1 MQIENATTESES
13 TFDLC
18 SDSSTS
24 TDYNAVVSFI
34 RTPATR
40 PSSACPT
47 TGIRKPKAKKVVD
60 YPTLNYDIDANGND
74 TASL

>member
-1 MQIENATTESES
+1 M
-13 TFDLC
+13 
-18 SDSSTS
+18 
-24 TDYNAVVSFI
+24 VSFI
-34 RTPATR
+34 NTPATR

-60 YPTLNYDIDANGND
+60 YPTVNYDIDANGND